1 MGKRQKLILMFYAF
15 SVFIISFIYVPY
27 NRFHPEGIKSFV
39 GHHLR
44 ATIGNFLGIEWKFSM
59 KDTSGTLIA
68 VSVDSQLIIA
78 EVIALTAIA
87 VAGVLLFKR
96 E

>member
-1 MGKRQKLILMFYAF
+1 
-15 SVFIISFIYVPY
+15 
-27 NRFHPEGIKSFV
+27 
-39 GHHLR
+39 
-44 ATIGNFLGIEWKFSM
+44 M

>member
-1 MGKRQKLILMFYAF
+1 MGILQKFIIMFYAF

-27 NRFHPEGIKSFV
+27 NRFYQDGAKTFL

-44 ATIGNFLGIEWKFSM
+44 APIRDFFGMEWKFAL
-59 KDTSGTLIA
+59 KDVSGAFIYI
-68 VSVDSQLIIA
+68 SIDSQLIIA

-87 VAGVLLFKR
+87 VAGCLFLKR